1 VNRQGRKERQET
13 CCMSYFYRL
22 FPLSFSVVSVALWLS
37 VFEPESLPFPVEKEQ
52 SFTFSFDHLLI
63 VIPVLESIKGSD
75 MTAKQLHI
83 KGRNQRQMR
92 DLSSLRDFTWGEGD
106 TVDAQ
111 QIVHNPKISLY
122 CLDDARQ
129 EAIFTVLP
137 EDIDLSQVPFVYQA
151 QFDHTE
157 YLIAVPYSIF
167 LQLADNLSVDAS
179 QLICIHNV
187 GRCGST
193 LLSQALNELESVT
206 SLSEPDIFANF
217 ITIRHTP
224 REEQIHLLQAS
235 YKFMFRPA
243 VVGDTTRYVLKF
255 RNHCADI
262 MDLFAEAFPTAKHLF
277 MYRNGLDWV
286 ASLYRI
292 IYKTGRANMRLTLSE
307 AIEQHG
313 LFFNR
318 PDDDFSS
325 LFDSTKEDFSLPFC
339 RAVLWV
345 HMMTRYIEIYE
356 NGFRPITIRYE
367 DLIEQCDETLSAI
380 FEKLGLPKT
389 AVSQAKKAFE
399 RDSQAGTKLARDD
412 AQSGNVIQLPE
423 EDVNNV
429 HLLLAKYEHIRTSD
443 VILPDT
449 LHVD

>member
-1 VNRQGRKERQET
+1 
-13 CCMSYFYRL
+13 
-22 FPLSFSVVSVALWLS
+22 
-37 VFEPESLPFPVEKEQ
+37 
-52 SFTFSFDHLLI
+52 
-63 VIPVLESIKGSD
+63 

-83 KGRNQRQMR
+83 INRSRRQMR
-92 DLSSLRDFTWGEGD
+92 DLSSLRDFTWEEGE
-106 TVDAQ
+106 TIDAQ
-111 QIVHNPKISLY
+111 QIVHNPNISLY

-129 EAIFTVLP
+129 EAIFVVFS
-137 EDIDLSQVPFVYQA
+137 EEIDLSQVPFVYQA
-151 QFDHTE
+151 QFDHADH
-157 YLIAVPYSIF
+157 LLAVPYSIF
-167 LQLADNLSVDAS
+167 LQLADNLSVDPS

-206 SLSEPDIFANF
+206 ALSEPDIFASF

-224 REEQIHLLQAS
+224 REEQIRLLQAS
-235 YKFMFRPA
+235 YKFMFRP
-243 VVGDTTRYVLKF
+243 VIVGDTTRYVLKF

-262 MDLFAEAFPTAKHLF
+262 MDLFAEGFPAAKHLF

-292 IYKTGRANMRLTLSE
+292 IYKTGRANMRLSLAE

-318 PDDDFSS
+318 PDDDFAS
-325 LFDSTKEDFSLPFC
+325 LFDSSKDDFSLPFC

-356 NGFRPITIRYE
+356 HGFRPITIRYE
-367 DLIEQCDETLSAI
+367 DLIERRDETLSAI
-380 FEKLGLPKT
+380 FERLNLPKT
-389 AVSQAKKAFE
+389 AIQQAKVAFG

-412 AQSGNVIQLPE
+412 AKSENTIKLPD
-423 EDVNNV
+423 EDREAVTE
-429 HLLLAKYEHIRTSD
+429 LLAKHPIINRPD
-443 VILPDT
+443 IILSGT
-449 LHVD
+449 M